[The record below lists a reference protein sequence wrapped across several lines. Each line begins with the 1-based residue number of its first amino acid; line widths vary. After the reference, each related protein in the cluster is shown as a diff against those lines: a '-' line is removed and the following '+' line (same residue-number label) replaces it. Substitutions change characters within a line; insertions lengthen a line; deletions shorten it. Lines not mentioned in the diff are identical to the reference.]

1 MTQTYEPGKHPDL
14 PPPSNMVGPVAWARA
29 NLFNGWVNSLLT
41 IACIALLAAIVPPIL
56 SWVWLDATFFGDSRA
71 ACAETTG
78 ACWAVVTARWD
89 QYFYG
94 LYPSAETW
102 RLNVAFV
109 GLLLAAT
116 PWLARHVPFRRPL
129 VIFSLIYPFLAAWLL
144 MGGPEHGTVYIEF
157 WGGITATLQVGG
169 FGLEPVYTER
179 WGGLTLTLVV
189 GVTGIVASLP
199 LGILLALGRQSKLPV
214 ISMLSIAFIETVR
227 GVPLIMFLFMASN
240 MLNLFLPQGVT
251 FDLLLRAL
259 IAVTL
264 FSSAYMAEVVRGG
277 LQAIPK
283 GQYEAA
289 QAMGLTYWQSMFDI
303 ILPQALRTVIP
314 GIVNSF
320 IALFKDTS
328 LVAIIGLF
336 DLLNMAKA
344 IVTDA
349 DWQGLSIEVYVFAG
363 FIYWLVCFSMSRY
376 SMRLERRLSAGQGH

>member
-1 MTQTYEPGKHPDL
+1 MSEAQTYTPGRHPDL
-14 PPPSNMVGPVAWARA
+14 SPPAMAVGPLAWARQ
-29 NLFNGWVNSLLT
+29 NLFSNWVNAALTLLSF
-41 IACIALLAAIVPPIL
+41 ALLIWMIPPLL
-56 SWVWLDATFFGDSRA
+56 SWFVFDAVFTGENRQ
-71 ACAETTG
+71 ACAEASG
-78 ACWAVVTARWD
+78 ACWAVVTSRWE
-89 QYFYG
+89 QFFYG
-94 LYPSAETW
+94 LYPSTETW

-109 GLLLAAT
+109 GLLLAVT
-116 PWLARHVPFRRPL
+116 PWLAPQIAFRRQL
-129 VIFSLIYPFLAAWLL
+129 VWFSFAYPFLAFWLL
-144 MGGPEHGTVYIEF
+144 SGGLGLPAVHTGQ
-157 WGGITATLQVGG
+157 WGG
-169 FGLEPVYTER
+169 F
-179 WGGLTLTLVV
+179 TLTLVV

-199 LGILLALGRQSKLPV
+199 IGILLALGRRSSLPV
-214 ISMLSIAFIETVR
+214 ISMLCTGFIEIVR

-240 MLNLFLPQGVT
+240 MLNLFLPQGVQ
-251 FDLLLRAL
+251 FDLLMRAL

-283 GQYEAA
+283 GQFEAA
-289 QAMGLTYWQSMFDI
+289 QAMGLTYWQSMRYI

-349 DWQGLSIEVYVFAG
+349 DWQGLSIEVYVFTG
-363 FIYWLVCFSMSRY
+363 MVYWIVCFSMSRY
-376 SMRLERRLSAGQGH
+376 SLWLEGSLGSGLKEAK